1 MRRHRAP
8 YLIIGAVVLAFFAR
22 VAPAQAQVTPPP
34 LRGLYTPGMM
44 ATNSG
49 VLPEPGVS
57 YEALFQLYSFD
68 ELTGPQGQT
77 LPTNGN
83 ASVLVDQNL
92 FTYVTKTTLLG
103 GHYAVAGIPPVT
115 NNSLTSARFGALAGG
130 AGFADSFYQPL
141 LLGWHLNRADIQ
153 SGYAFFAPTG
163 RFTAGATD
171 NVGSGYW
178 GNFLTSGET
187 VYLTSN
193 KGTAVSAFEGYEFH
207 TNQKTTNLHPGQTF
221 DVDYSVTQSV
231 PLMDQDKHTV
241 LQVGLVGY
249 GQYQTTVNTGPGVD
263 PVIAANTKYRVNAL
277 GPAANLILLD
287 RKFAVGF
294 KYFKEFANSSTV
306 EGHSLQISGA
316 ITF

>member
-77 LPTNGN
+77 LLANGN

-153 SGYAFFAPTG
+153 SGYAFIAPTG

-221 DVDYSVTQSV
+221 NVDYSVTQSV